1 MSAQENHQ
9 RGNEGKGKKGIALFQ
24 AIPYEYYNRKRQA
37 KKRHEKP
44 DHFWH
49 LMAPGAHL

>member
-24 AIPYEYYNRKRQA
+24 TILYEDDDRKRQA
-37 KKRHEKP
+37 KKCHEEP
-44 DHFWH
+44 DHFGH
-49 LMAPGAHL
+49 LIAPGARL